1 MSSPRYDWWPYVK
14 GMIRRYPDLLQ
25 RAQELKQT
33 SITARLEGMPGS
45 GRVSDPTADAALRE
59 LPDINRR
66 ELGAV
71 QEALDEL
78 GRCRDGAKR
87 MEMVRLVFWQR
98 SHTLFGAAVAV
109 GVSEITAKRW
119 HGDLIRSVAK
129 KFGLFVE

>member
-33 SITARLEGMPGS
+33 SITARLEGIPGS

-59 LPDINRR
+59 LPEINRR
-66 ELGAV
+66 ELDAV

-78 GRCRDGAKR
+78 GQCRDGAKR
-87 MEMVRLVFWQR
+87 MEMVRMVFWR
-98 SHTLFGAAVAV
+98 RTHTLAGVAMQM
-109 GVSEITAKRW
+109 GMSERTVRQW
-119 HGDLIRSVAK
+119 HRELIRSVAK
-129 KFGLFVE
+129 KFGLL

>member
-59 LPDINRR
+59 LPEINRR
-66 ELGAV
+66 ELDAV

-78 GRCRDGAKR
+78 GQCRDGAKR
-87 MEMVRLVFWQR
+87 MEMVRMVFWR
-98 SHTLFGAAVAV
+98 RTHTLAGVAMQM
-109 GVSEITAKRW
+109 GMSERTVRQW
-119 HGDLIRSVAK
+119 HRELIRSVAK
-129 KFGLFVE
+129 KFGLL

>member
-87 MEMVRLVFWQR
+87 MEMVRMVFWR
-98 SHTLFGAAVAV
+98 RTHTLAGVAMQM
-109 GVSEITAKRW
+109 GMSERTVRQW
-119 HGDLIRSVAK
+119 HRELIRSVAK
-129 KFGLFVE
+129 KFGLL

>member
-59 LPDINRR
+59 LPVINRR
-66 ELGAV
+66 ELEAV

-78 GRCRDGAKR
+78 GRCKDGAKR
-87 MEMVRLVFWQR
+87 MEMVRMVFWR
-98 SHTLFGAAVAV
+98 RTHTLAGVAMQM
-109 GVSEITAKRW
+109 GMSERTIQEW
-119 HGDLIRSVAK
+119 HRELIRSVAK
-129 KFGLFVE
+129 KFGLLQ